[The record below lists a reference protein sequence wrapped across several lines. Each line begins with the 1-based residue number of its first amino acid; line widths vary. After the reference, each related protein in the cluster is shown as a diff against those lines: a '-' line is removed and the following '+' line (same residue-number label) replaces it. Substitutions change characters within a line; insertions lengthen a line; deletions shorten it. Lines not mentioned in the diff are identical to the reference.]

1 MPSEKKLVLV
11 VDDEP
16 DTLTF
21 LSTVLEDNGFETRT
35 VMDGEAAVRAIE
47 EKPPD
52 LITLDITMPEKSGV
66 AVYRF
71 VKENDQYRHIPVI
84 IITGVSNDFKR
95 FISTRRKVPAPDGYI
110 SKPVDH
116 KELVDLV
123 NTLLEKKEVSA
134 SH

>member
-84 IITGVSNDFKR
+84 IITGVSNDFRR

-110 SKPVDH
+110 SKPVEH
-116 KELVDLV
+116 KELVELV

>member
-1 MPSEKKLVLV
+1 MPSDKKMVLV

-21 LSTVLEDNGFETRT
+21 LSTVLEDSGFKTRT
-35 VMDGEAAVRAIE
+35 AMDGEAAVRAIE
-47 EKPPD
+47 EEPPD
-52 LITLDITMPEKSGV
+52 LITLDVTMPEKSGV

-71 VKENDQYRHIPVI
+71 VKENDQYKNIPVI
-84 IITGVSNDFKR
+84 IITGISNDFRR

-116 KELVDLV
+116 KELVKLV
-123 NTLLEKKEVSA
+123 KSLLEKKELSA
-134 SH
+134 SA

>member
-21 LSTVLEDNGFETRT
+21 LSTVLEDSGFETRT
-35 VMDGEAAVRAIE
+35 ASDGAAAVKAIE
-47 EKPPD
+47 ERRPD
-52 LITLDITMPEKSGV
+52 LMTLDVTMPEKSGV

-71 VKENDQYRHIPVI
+71 VKENDQYKSIPVI
-84 IITGVSNDFKR
+84 IITGVS
-95 FISTRRKVPAPDGYI
+95 SERRKVPAPDGYL

-116 KELVDLV
+116 KELVELV
-123 NTLLEKKEVSA
+123 NTLLKQDEVSA
-134 SH
+134 

>member
-1 MPSEKKLVLV
+1 MPSDKKMVLV

-21 LSTVLEDNGFETRT
+21 LSTVLEDSGFKTRT
-35 VMDGEAAVRAIE
+35 AMDGEAAVRAIE
-47 EKPPD
+47 EEPPD
-52 LITLDITMPEKSGV
+52 LITLDVTMPEKSGV

-71 VKENDQYRHIPVI
+71 VKENDQYKNIPVI
-84 IITGVSNDFKR
+84 IITGISNDFRR

-116 KELVDLV
+116 KELVELV
-123 NTLLEKKEVSA
+123 KSLLEKKELSA
-134 SH
+134 SA